1 MPTSDPSKIL
11 KRLEKR
17 LGAAFKNQA
26 LLQQALTHRSVQGE
40 SLDREAASTNERLE
54 FLGDTVLGL
63 VVAQHL
69 YDKFPSRSEGE
80 LTRIKASAVS
90 EPTLSQVAKK
100 VGLGKYV
107 RLSRGEDASG
117 GRERPSIL
125 ADSLEAVI
133 GAIFLE
139 HGLEKAREF
148 ILKVLSP
155 PLRAIERQQHEKDYK
170 TMLQELLQARHKA
183 LPTYRIVQ
191 VSGPDHDR
199 TFVIEARF
207 ARRVLGKGT
216 GKSKKEAQQ
225 AAAKQALKALASKGE
240 VSG

>member
-1 MPTSDPSKIL
+1 MPTSDPTKIL

-90 EPTLSQVAKK
+90 EPALSQVAKK
-100 VGLGKYV
+100 LGLGKYV

-207 ARRVLGKGT
+207 ARRVLGKGA

-225 AAAKQALKALASKGE
+225 AAAKQALKALASKSE
-240 VSG
+240 LSG